1 VKVLWQSPTVR
12 SMVVYGLSGVG
23 FAGSNLILARVLPTE
38 QYALFTLVIALGNL
52 GYALAPAGL
61 DGVVTRRHLEPG
73 RRLFS
78 STLRVSTLVG
88 LAFGV
93 IGVASYGMSV
103 PLACMLFLSSAA
115 GGLMTV
121 ASARFQSEQRFGQSL
136 LLGQSPNIVLLAAA
150 AVAVIAH
157 ESGAWLPVL
166 ISTLGF
172 VAAAWIGWAILMR
185 EHRERRSPAEA
196 PFSWSEALAFAGMNA
211 SGLVLIQLE
220 RLLIPHALPLA
231 DLAIYGVLG
240 AIAGSLYRVMQMG
253 VGFSLLPRLRAA
265 ESVLERRRLV
275 FHEARLVGAMVVV
288 GSLAVWFC
296 TPLVERYLLAGKY
309 HLSGPLLLAAIVSGI
324 GKIANAFSKGI
335 AAAVADPRELSLV
348 NLTGWVSVALGVVG
362 AFVGAHWG
370 LAGLIYGVAF
380 GWFLRAAIASV
391 LVARHLRLPVS
402 IPAVAP

>member
-1 VKVLWQSPTVR
+1 
-12 SMVVYGLSGVG
+12 MVVYGLSGVG

-61 DGVVTRRHLEPG
+61 DGVVTRRHLEAG
-73 RRLFS
+73 RRLFG
-78 STLRVSTLVG
+78 STLAVSTLVA
-88 LAFGV
+88 LAFGI
-93 IGVASYGMSV
+93 IGMASYGMAA
-103 PLACMLFLSSAA
+103 PLAFMLFLSAAA

-150 AVAVIAH
+150 AVSVMAH

-172 VAAAWIGWAILMR
+172 VVAAWIGWAMLLR
-185 EHRERRSPAEA
+185 EHRERQSPAEV

-220 RLLIPHALPLA
+220 RLVIPHALPVA
-231 DLAIYGVLG
+231 DLAVYGVLG

-265 ESVLERRRLV
+265 DSVLERRRLV
-275 FHEARLVGAMVVV
+275 FHEARLVGAMVLV

-309 HLSGPLLLAAIVSGI
+309 HLSGSLLLAAIVSGV
-324 GKIANAFSKGI
+324 GKIANAFSKGT

-370 LAGLIYGVAF
+370 LAGLIYGVAV
-380 GWFLRAAIASV
+380 GWFLRAAIAFV